1 MRAHN
6 LQKRVAYLESRHV
19 STNNPHSIFEK
30 YTDAELYQLK
40 EIVIRAKSGQREVT
54 PEETDFLKGLEAKYG
69 PR

>member
-6 LQKRVAYLESRHV
+6 LQKRVADLESRHV

-40 EIVIRAKSGQREVT
+40 KMVIRAKSGQRELT
-54 PEETDFLKGLEAKYG
+54 PEETDFLKDLEAKYG

>member
-1 MRAHN
+1 MRTQN

-40 EIVIRAKSGQREVT
+40 EMVIRAKKSQPELT
-54 PEETDFLKGLEAKYG
+54 PDELDFLENLEVKYG

>member
-1 MRAHN
+1 MRTQN
-6 LQKRVAYLESRHV
+6 LQKRVADLESRHV

-40 EIVIRAKSGQREVT
+40 EIFIRAKIGQQELT

>member
-6 LQKRVAYLESRHV
+6 LQKRVADLEAQV
-19 STNNPHSIFEK
+19 STNNTHSIYEK
-30 YTDAELYQLK
+30 CTDAELYMLK
-40 EIVIRAKSGQREVT
+40 SIIIMAKSGQRELT

>member
-6 LQKRVAYLESRHV
+6 LQKRVADLESRHV

-40 EIVIRAKSGQREVT
+40 KIAARTKNGQQELT
-54 PEETDFLKGLEAKYG
+54 PEETDFLKSLEAQYG
-69 PR
+69 PL